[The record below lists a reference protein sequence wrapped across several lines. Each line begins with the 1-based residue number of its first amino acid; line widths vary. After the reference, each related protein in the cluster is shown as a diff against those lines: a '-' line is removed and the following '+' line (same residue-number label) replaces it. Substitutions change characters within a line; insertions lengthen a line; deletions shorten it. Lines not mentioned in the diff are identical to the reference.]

1 MAEKNIRPGII
12 KNSAVCISML
22 TAATGIGYLFQ
33 MNHLLDTNIV
43 MTYMIGV
50 LLTASLTDG
59 YLYGIVEALLAL
71 GAYNYFFVTPYF
83 SMDVDNPSY
92 LFSILIMLLASVLT
106 SMLTS
111 KVRYNEKRAREREAE
126 AAELLQWTNRIAEAR
141 CIGDIAFH
149 IVKNTGTMLGCRI
162 SCMIADDDGNLYG
175 SYLCQ
180 TGADQLAWIPLLERE
195 ALNKAFHDADEPK
208 YHDSAFY
215 RDCPIYGRS
224 GLLGALRIPME
235 EVALMEAAQLR
246 MFASVKETAHLAM
259 DRIYALKHQIKD
271 NAIAERERDR
281 ATILRSISHD
291 LRTPLAG
298 IMGTSEMLL
307 DMTEKASKRR
317 LLEDIRQDAQ
327 WLYEMVENV
336 LSLTRIQ
343 DGKLIHKEPEAFE
356 EVIEA
361 AVRRI
366 QGRAQKRKIQIR
378 LPGECL
384 VVSMDIRLIEQVIIN
399 MLDNAITHTAEDGEI
414 FVSLEKQEGEAV
426 FEIKDNGTGIQ
437 EGELPYIFQLFY
449 TSKGINSDKKKGV
462 GLGLAICEA
471 VIRAHNGNISAGNRK
486 DTAGAVFRFT
496 IPMEEY

>member
-1 MAEKNIRPGII
+1 MAEKSIRQRIM
-12 KNSAVCISML
+12 KNSIICIFML

-33 MNHLLDTNIV
+33 MSHLLDTNIV

-92 LFSILIMLLASVLT
+92 MFSILMMLFASVIT

-111 KVRYNEKRAREREAE
+111 KARYNEKKAKEREAE

-141 CIGDIAFH
+141 CIGDIAVH
-149 IVKNTGTMLGCRI
+149 IVKNTGTMLGCKI
-162 SCMIADDDGNLYG
+162 SCMITDDSGNLYG

-180 TGADQLAWIPLLERE
+180 TDADQTEWIPLLERE
-195 ALNKAFHDADEPK
+195 ELNKAFHGADKVKWHE
-208 YHDSAFY
+208 STLY
-215 RDCPIYGRS
+215 RDYPIYGRG
-224 GLLGALRIPME
+224 GLLGALRMPME
-235 EVALMEAAQLR
+235 EIALMEAAQLR
-246 MFASVKETAHLAM
+246 IFASVKETARLAM
-259 DRIYALKHQIKD
+259 GRIYALRHQIKD
-271 NAIAERERDR
+271 NAIAERERYR

-307 DMTEKASKRR
+307 DMTEEDSKRR

-336 LSLTRIQ
+336 LNLTRIQ

-366 QGRAQKRKIQIR
+366 QGRAQKRKIQIQ

-384 VVSMDIRLIEQVIIN
+384 VVEMDIRLIEQAIIN
-399 MLDNAITHTAEDGEI
+399 MLDNAINHTAQDGEI
-414 FVSLEKQEGEAV
+414 FISLKKQNREAV

-471 VIRAHNGNISAGNRK
+471 VIKAHNGNISAGNRE

-496 IPMEEY
+496 IPMEEA